1 MYEVVEKGSRR
12 HSYNCSS
19 AEECAITV
27 FSTLMCYAAT
37 YYPELELCEA
47 DCTDMDNIL
56 ENVTLV
62 TTTINAT
69 VILRT
74 YNKGNGFKTTRIVY
88 PYFYIYTG
96 DSRWLEVLD
105 LSM

>member
-1 MYEVVEKGSRR
+1 MYEVVEKGSVRR
-12 HSYNCSS
+12 SYNSSS

-27 FSTLMCYAAT
+27 FSTLVCYAAT

-47 DCTDMDNIL
+47 DCTVMDNIL
-56 ENVTLV
+56 DNVTLAS
-62 TTTINAT
+62 TTINAT

-74 YNKGNGFKTTRIVY
+74 YNKGNRFKTTSIVY
-88 PYFYIYTG
+88 TYC

-105 LSM
+105 PSK

>member
-1 MYEVVEKGSRR
+1 MYEVVEKGSVR
-12 HSYNCSS
+12 HSYNSSS

-27 FSTLMCYAAT
+27 FSTLVCYAAT

-47 DCTDMDNIL
+47 DCTVMDNIL
-56 ENVTLV
+56 DNVTLIS
-62 TTTINAT
+62 TTINAT

-74 YNKGNGFKTTRIVY
+74 YNKGNRFKTLVSFIHI
-88 PYFYIYTG
+88 FIYTG

-105 LSM
+105 LSK